1 MASANQNKWGVVI
14 VACLAIFIIVLD
26 TSAMNVAITTLVVE
40 LNTTLSN
47 YSGYHSFICLDYCFI
62 HVIGG

>member
-1 MASANQNKWGVVI
+1 MCGGVNNMPSGQYKWGAVL

-40 LNTTLSN
+40 LNTTLSTIQSIIAL
-47 YSGYHSFICLDYCFI
+47 YA
-62 HVIGG
+62 